1 MSGEHPFCTDRNEME
16 TKAMYKDIMA
26 IVATSDGYEQ
36 GVTGDDGTDNE
47 ARSPIF

>member
-1 MSGEHPFCTDRNEME
+1 MKKNYQVPS
-16 TKAMYKDIMA
+16 TKTKVMYKDIMA

-36 GVTGDDGTDNE
+36 GVGDDGTDRE

>member
-1 MSGEHPFCTDRNEME
+1 MKKNYQAPSVK
-16 TKAMYKDIMA
+16 TKAMYDKDVMA

-36 GVTGDDGTDNE
+36 GVTGEGGVDDE

>member
-1 MSGEHPFCTDRNEME
+1 MKKNYQAPS
-16 TKAMYKDIMA
+16 TKTKVMYKDIMA
-26 IVATSDGYEQ
+26 IVPTSDGYEQ